1 MALPAQTAHTPGLTP
16 TKDPDC
22 LCSPSS
28 PGPQTAPACP
38 GTVSQL
44 AQALQLQAYV
54 LQCMNSSPDK
64 WSPSSVSSC
73 NSPEP

>member
-1 MALPAQTAHTPGLTP
+1 MALPHRQHTPQDSHP
-16 TKDPDC
+16 HRDPDC

-54 LQCMNSSPDK
+54 LHRGVNSSPGK
-64 WSPSSVSSC
+64 WSLSRVSSG
-73 NSPEP
+73 